1 MDDTLRCERGMARL
15 LWRPAPRASESV
27 QGSPEAAT
35 RRLGTRHAAAPGRP
49 FRRCSWAMRE
59 RFRRG
64 EDGSNIVEFVI
75 ILPLL
80 LTLVFGLITAGI
92 AFSNKL
98 STTNGAREAARYAAT
113 LPPPEDAL
121 GTWFE
126 DVISTA
132 ENSSSGDLDT
142 DRDDHLV
149 CVARTADGSTWESAR
164 QQGGTLT
171 MGADSCFTDTRDDA
185 RVQVRVQR
193 PGEIDAIFYR
203 FDVTLTGQA
212 VARWEPAT

>member
-1 MDDTLRCERGMARL
+1 MDDTLRCERKLARPSQ
-15 LWRPAPRASESV
+15 RPVPRVS
-27 QGSPEAAT
+27 T
-35 RRLGTRHAAAPGRP
+35 R
-49 FRRCSWAMRE
+49 
-59 RFRRG
+59 

-80 LTLVFGLITAGI
+80 LMLVFGLITAGI

-142 DRDDHLV
+142 DRGDHLV
-149 CVARTADGSTWESAR
+149 CVARTSDGSTWESAR

-171 MGADSCFTDTRDDA
+171 MGAESCFTDTRDDA

-193 PGEIDAIFYR
+193 PGEIDAVFHR